1 MTEETDIEKMKKKN
15 EPDKDIYAFVVGLIQ
30 SLINLVIFIII
41 GTFILYS
48 CKVAQARLIP
58 FNKDFSPYIHDKFP
72 KIPNVI
78 VDVNI
83 VKTAEAIFSTKI
95 QFPVKKNLDLYNN
108 NSLLSFLTSLKESPK
123 SNVYKLYFASI
134 IENIISTDL
143 SLLNSFYKIVN
154 NLFTESLIIFVLPI
168 IFSFVFFILSII
180 NFILFIFYWFYDLY
194 LLFSTKTSGEGQP
207 SVWKDGNAGYIKYFL
222 YLIIAFWVFIFTFFI
237 TGFIAPILAVYSF
250 IVPLFMESEVIVPGG
265 KPKPYN
271 IKSLFVDVLK
281 YKHSVIMYIISYLL
295 ISNTYSSYGNY
306 AAVIAF
312 VMCGI
317 IYFFI
322 PSVYKRYLP
331 TSKDYATLG
340 LTPPLQEGGEE
351 EIPSDKEVPSS
362 ITPTPTSTPSPIN
375 STNELSKFNIL
386 KNLSNLNPL
395 KKIDNSNL
403 SIPLENKVVDSSSVP
418 IVNQVSN
425 SAPKSP
431 SQAIKSSILKNIS
444 KYNPFKSNKI
454 VPDNSLPNTNINPIQ
469 K

>member
-15 EPDKDIYAFVVGLIQ
+15 EPDKNIYAFVIGLIQ

-48 CKVAQARLIP
+48 CKVAQAQLIP

-143 SLLNSFYKIVN
+143 TLLNSFYKIVN

-180 NFILFIFYWFYDLY
+180 NFILFVFYWFYDLY

-207 SVWKDGNAGYIKYFL
+207 SIWKDGNAGYIKYFL
-222 YLIIAFWVFIFTFFI
+222 Y
-237 TGFIAPILAVYSF
+237 
-250 IVPLFMESEVIVPGG
+250 
-265 KPKPYN
+265 
-271 IKSLFVDVLK
+271 
-281 YKHSVIMYIISYLL
+281 
-295 ISNTYSSYGNY
+295 
-306 AAVIAF
+306 
-312 VMCGI
+312 
-317 IYFFI
+317 
-322 PSVYKRYLP
+322 
-331 TSKDYATLG
+331 
-340 LTPPLQEGGEE
+340 
-351 EIPSDKEVPSS
+351 
-362 ITPTPTSTPSPIN
+362 
-375 STNELSKFNIL
+375 
-386 KNLSNLNPL
+386 
-395 KKIDNSNL
+395 
-403 SIPLENKVVDSSSVP
+403 
-418 IVNQVSN
+418 
-425 SAPKSP
+425 
-431 SQAIKSSILKNIS
+431 
-444 KYNPFKSNKI
+444 
-454 VPDNSLPNTNINPIQ
+454 
-469 K
+469 

>member
-1 MTEETDIEKMKKKN
+1 
-15 EPDKDIYAFVVGLIQ
+15 
-30 SLINLVIFIII
+30 
-41 GTFILYS
+41 
-48 CKVAQARLIP
+48 
-58 FNKDFSPYIHDKFP
+58 
-72 KIPNVI
+72 
-78 VDVNI
+78 
-83 VKTAEAIFSTKI
+83 
-95 QFPVKKNLDLYNN
+95 
-108 NSLLSFLTSLKESPK
+108 
-123 SNVYKLYFASI
+123 
-134 IENIISTDL
+134 
-143 SLLNSFYKIVN
+143 
-154 NLFTESLIIFVLPI
+154 
-168 IFSFVFFILSII
+168 
-180 NFILFIFYWFYDLY
+180 
-194 LLFSTKTSGEGQP
+194 
-207 SVWKDGNAGYIKYFL
+207 
-222 YLIIAFWVFIFTFFI
+222 
-237 TGFIAPILAVYSF
+237 
-250 IVPLFMESEVIVPGG
+250 MESEVIVPGG

-351 EIPSDKEVPSS
+351 ETSSLNEIPTPAVTKTQ
-362 ITPTPTSTPSPIN
+362 TPTPIN

-386 KNLSNLNPL
+386 KNLSNLFPS

-454 VPDNSLPNTNINPIQ
+454 VPDNSLPNANTNPIQ